1 MDILYIIFEI
11 SVKLPFLWACKN
23 IQVFI
28 LKIDLIL
35 YRNTLKCTQT
45 PAQRTVFLATK
56 KATVNKINYLY
67 ILSSPLENKFYTD
80 CENKNISEGCQV
92 FCFVCDTS
100 GDGSKGP
107 QKPKKLTAFFEK
119 FLKKPKCTGC
129 MFQK

>member
-67 ILSSPLENKFYTD
+67 ILSSPLENKFYTYY
-80 CENKNISEGCQV
+80 KN
-92 FCFVCDTS
+92 D
-100 GDGSKGP
+100 
-107 QKPKKLTAFFEK
+107 
-119 FLKKPKCTGC
+119 LKTFHIIKQRVDFSIELSAEIKI
-129 MFQK
+129 